1 MLSSHPLPLGDRTLW
16 AMASCWS
23 LKERWTDIRRMTR
36 VPHRSVSAIRDRSF
50 NVALCPG
57 LSAGRVDDLV
67 QVVKGR
73 KCFLITTPTV
83 AELYANRIASRLLES
98 GVNLSMH
105 VLPCSEQSKTCA
117 EVERLCKECFRAGLD
132 RRSVLIGCGGGVCTD
147 LVTMAAAL
155 TRRGLGHI
163 KIPTTLIGLID
174 AGVGIKGA
182 VNLPGKKSAIGCFY
196 PPELVLLDPSFL
208 RTLPKQL
215 ISDGLAEAIKV
226 AITFDAGL
234 FQRIEQTSRELLDNP
249 RQAHYDRLTDL
260 VWRSSNLLLDELET
274 NLYEDQTYERLLDFG
289 HTFSPMIEALS
300 GFEVRH
306 GMSVAIDMALSSAV
320 SYFLGFLS
328 CADQDRI
335 LRLLLDVGLPIFS
348 HLLNLEDCSNAL
360 DEIEAHRAGHVNL
373 VVPRGIGKAAF
384 LPKKEQ
390 VPQAVLNTA
399 LNFLRKKT
407 QEYDLTVANSTF
419 LDPSA
424 VEGPERIPRLV
435 PANFD

>member
-1 MLSSHPLPLGDRTLW
+1 MDLGAIACYLLTDCLW
-16 AMASCWS
+16 AIASCLS
-23 LKERWTDIRRMTR
+23 FKERWTDVHRMTR
-36 VPHRSVSAIRDRSF
+36 APQRSVAASHERSF

-67 QVVKGR
+67 QGVKGR
-73 KCFLITTPTV
+73 KCLLITTPTV

-98 GVNLSMH
+98 GVNLSTL

-147 LVTMAAAL
+147 LVTMVAAL

-174 AGVGIKGA
+174 AGIGIKGA

-196 PPELVLLDPSFL
+196 PPERVFLDPSFL
-208 RTLPKQL
+208 RTLPRQL

-226 AITFDAGL
+226 AITFDAAL
-234 FQRIEQTSRELLDNP
+234 FQRIEQTSRELLENP
-249 RQAHYDRLTDL
+249 LQADYDRLTDL

-289 HTFSPMIEALS
+289 HTFSPMIEAMS
-300 GFEVRH
+300 GFDVRH
-306 GMSVAIDMALSSAV
+306 GMSVAIDMALSTAV
-320 SYFLGFLS
+320 SYSLGFLS

-335 LRLLLDVGLPIFS
+335 LRLLLGVGLPIFS
-348 HLLNLEDCSNAL
+348 HLLNLECCSKAL
-360 DEIEAHRAGHVNL
+360 DEIEAHRGGHLNL
-373 VVPRGIGKAAF
+373 VIPRGIGKAVF

-399 LNFLRKKT
+399 LNFLRKKSQQYNRT
-407 QEYDLTVANSTF
+407 AANATF

-424 VEGPERIPRLV
+424 AERIPRFV

>member
-1 MLSSHPLPLGDRTLW
+1 
-16 AMASCWS
+16 
-23 LKERWTDIRRMTR
+23 MTR
-36 VPHRSVSAIRDRSF
+36 FHHRHVSAIRDRSF
-50 NVALCPG
+50 DVALYPS
-57 LSAGRVDDLV
+57 LSAGRIDDLV
-67 QVVKGR
+67 PIIKGR
-73 KCFLITTPTV
+73 KCFLITTPSV
-83 AELYANRIASRLLES
+83 ARLYANKIASCLLQS
-98 GVNLSMH
+98 GINLSML
-105 VLPCSEQSKTCA
+105 VLPCSERSKTMS
-117 EVERLCKECFRAGLD
+117 EVESLCKECFRAGLD
-132 RRSVLIGCGGGVCTD
+132 RKSVLIGCGGGVCTD

-155 TRRGLGHI
+155 TRRGLDHI

-174 AGVGIKGA
+174 AGIGIKAA

-196 PPELVLLDPSFL
+196 PPERVFLDPSFL
-208 RTLPKQL
+208 RTLPRQL

-226 AITFDAGL
+226 AITFDAAL